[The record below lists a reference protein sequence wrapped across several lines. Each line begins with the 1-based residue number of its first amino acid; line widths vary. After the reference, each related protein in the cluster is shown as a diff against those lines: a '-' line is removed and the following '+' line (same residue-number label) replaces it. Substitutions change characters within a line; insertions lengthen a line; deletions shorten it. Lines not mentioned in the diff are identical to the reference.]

1 LRIFLWEKVRGMK
14 RLFKVAVT
22 KEQVTLTQF
31 EGSNLQL
38 KVYDKEVTLPSGGT
52 VSVALEKNKA
62 SVK

>member
-1 LRIFLWEKVRGMK
+1 MK